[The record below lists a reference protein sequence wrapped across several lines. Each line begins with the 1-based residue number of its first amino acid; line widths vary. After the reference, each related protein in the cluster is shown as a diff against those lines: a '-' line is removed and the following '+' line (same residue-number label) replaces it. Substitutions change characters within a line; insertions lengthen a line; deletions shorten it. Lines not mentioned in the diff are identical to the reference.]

1 MQSILLCSELNSV
14 NKNNNLDIS
23 RDKSIVYKRVISV
36 ISYIVVEIRYT
47 IILK

>member
-1 MQSILLCSELNSV
+1 MQIILLCSELNSV

-36 ISYIVVEIRYT
+36 ISYIVVEIRDT
-47 IILK
+47 IIMK